1 MQYEKKKRLKK
12 RVEKQQDTNIQVLE
26 KKSNY
31 FLTSNCNMWGSI
43 FCSRFIWHSLCTV
56 LSAQNW
62 QNFFS
67 PCSTSIKIPD
77 QIKHQWL
84 WATWSSKRCSCPQQ
98 NKMVFKS
105 PFQPNT
111 YYDSMP
117 WRINAHWLKDDG
129 RRGLIVVGTAGQGCA
144 TGCPADSGKHY
155 KAQQATVFLSH
166 F

>member
-1 MQYEKKKRLKK
+1 MKNNKIQISKYSKKNLITFSQVIATCEARFS
-12 RVEKQQDTNIQVLE
+12 VPGSSDTLYAQ
-26 KKSNY
+26 Y
-31 FLTSNCNMWGSI
+31 FLPRTDKI
-43 FCSRFIWHSLCTV
+43 
-56 LSAQNW
+56 
-62 QNFFS
+62 FS

-84 WATWSSKRCSCPQQ
+84 WTTWSSKRCSCPQQ

-129 RRGLIVVGTAGQGCA
+129 RRGLIVVGTGGQGCA

-155 KAQQATVFLSH
+155 KPQLATVFLSH